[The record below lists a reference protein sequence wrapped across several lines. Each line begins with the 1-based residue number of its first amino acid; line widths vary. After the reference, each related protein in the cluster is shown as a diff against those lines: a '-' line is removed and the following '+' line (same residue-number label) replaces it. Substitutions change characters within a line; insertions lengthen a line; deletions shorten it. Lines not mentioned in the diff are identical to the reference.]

1 MVRPSL
7 LIIGAEPDLKAI
19 LTAELAGREI
29 DALWAVDLTDAR
41 AQLKK
46 SRPNAALI
54 DYGPMGAAALELIT
68 EIAAFESPIPLITV
82 LTEDDLRI
90 RVEAARRGT
99 RLLLQKPLSGTE
111 LGEGIARVLNQEG
124 TLQAR
129 VLVLSHQEEVRE
141 KTKQAISSE
150 RIRVSVLDDAVRF
163 WETIEEQ
170 SPNLLILD
178 VDMPQFSGLDL
189 CRVVRADVRWNWV
202 PVILISSRT
211 DLESIHNIFA
221 AGADDFI
228 PADFQPTEIMER
240 VWNRLER
247 NYFNKNTFESDL
259 LTGLTTR
266 RQSSNTLNQFLK
278 IAERQHQPFTFCILD
293 IDHFKLVNDEFGH
306 AVGDLVLQRFG
317 RMLSRSLRS
326 EDVVARWGGEEFVIG
341 MYGVT
346 RDAGITRLQ
355 RLLESWRQE
364 AFQSPAGGEFHT
376 SFSAGIA
383 EFPADGN
390 GLQHLYRAA
399 DEALY
404 AAKIT
409 GRNRVRSA
417 SASAEPL
424 PDLPTVALVD
434 IDEATISTLRSCFKQ
449 FGVLTKAISIDELH
463 RLQTEPFTGAVVPVF
478 KDNERIANA
487 LLNGKATSSLIV
499 YGLFTEFKQLGSF
512 PILLSGAFSLPLDR
526 AQAIRSIRTSFQLL
540 KKELR
545 RHVRIPLV
553 TQASI
558 DTATGGVSA
567 ITQEIS
573 AGGMS
578 VISALEINA
587 SSPVRLSLALPGE
600 PHMSINGVV
609 TWARKDSRVFGVSFA
624 ATNGELERL
633 HDWVDGYLDTQLA
646 EVSSRAVSASR
657 QN

>member
-7 LIIGAEPDLKAI
+7 LIIGADPDLKAI
-19 LTAELAGREI
+19 LLAELSGREI
-29 DALWAVDLTDAR
+29 DPLWAADLVEAR

-46 SRPNAALI
+46 SRPNAILI
-54 DYGPMGAAALELIT
+54 DYAPVGAAALEMIT
-68 EIAAFESPIPLITV
+68 EAAAIEPSVPIITV
-82 LTEDDLRI
+82 LSEDDLRI

-99 RLLLQKPLSGTE
+99 RLLLQKPISGSE

-129 VLVLSHQEEVRE
+129 VLVLSHQEQVRE
-141 KTKQAISSE
+141 KTKQAITSE

-163 WETIEEQ
+163 WDTIEEQ

-211 DLESIHNIFA
+211 DLDTIHNIFA

-228 PADFQPTEIMER
+228 PVDFQPTEIMER

-383 EFPADGN
+383 EFPADGT

-449 FGVLTKAISIDELH
+449 FGVLTKAISMDEIE
-463 RLQTEPFTGAVVPVF
+463 RLKTEPFTGAVVPVF

-487 LLNGKATSSLIV
+487 LLNGKATSSLIT

-512 PILLSGAFSLPLDR
+512 PVMLSGAFSLPMDR
-526 AQAIRSIRTSFQLL
+526 AQVIRSIRTSFQLL

-558 DTATGGVSA
+558 DSANGGASA

-600 PHMSINGVV
+600 ANMSINGVV

-624 ATNGELERL
+624 ATNGELDRL
-633 HDWVDGYLDTQLA
+633 HSWVDGYLDNQLA
-646 EVSSRAVSASR
+646 EIGSRAIPASQ

>member
-1 MVRPSL
+1 MARPSL
-7 LIIGAEPDLKAI
+7 LVIGADPDLRAI
-19 LTAELAGREI
+19 LTTELAGREI
-29 DALWAVDLTDAR
+29 DPVWAEDAASAR
-41 AQLKK
+41 IAITR
-46 SRPNAALI
+46 SRPGAALI
-54 DYGPMGAAALELIT
+54 DLGPLGAGAMDLVTEFASLEPSL
-68 EIAAFESPIPLITV
+68 PVITV
-82 LTEDDLRI
+82 LTEDDLRT

-99 RLLLQKPLSGTE
+99 RLLLQKPLIGGDLAEAIGRIFNHESA
-111 LGEGIARVLNQEG
+111 LL
-124 TLQAR
+124 AR
-129 VLVLSHQEEVRE
+129 VLVLSHSEEILN
-141 KTKQAISSE
+141 KAKQSISSD
-150 RIRVSVLDDAVRF
+150 RVRVSVLDDAIRF
-163 WETIEEQ
+163 WDTLEEQ
-170 SPNLLILD
+170 SPNLLVLD

-189 CRVVRADVRWNWV
+189 CRVVRADARWNWV
-202 PVILISSRT
+202 PVILVSSRT
-211 DLESIHNIFA
+211 DVDTIHNIFA

-228 PADFQPTEIMER
+228 PADFSPNEILER

-247 NYFNKNTFESDL
+247 NYFNKNNFESDM

-266 RQSSNTLNQFLK
+266 RQSSITLNQFLK

-306 AVGDLVLQRFG
+306 AVGDAVLQRFG

-341 MYGVT
+341 MYGVS
-346 RDAGITRLQ
+346 RDAGIMRLQ

-364 AFQSPAGGEFHT
+364 TFQSPAGGEFHT

-383 EFPADGN
+383 EFPADGV

-434 IDEATISTLRSCFKQ
+434 LDENTVSVLRSCFKQ
-449 FGVLTKAISIDELH
+449 FGVLTKQITPDELS
-463 RLQTEPFTGAVVPVF
+463 RLQTEPFTGAVVPIY
-478 KDNERIANA
+478 KDSRNVAVALQNGHVKSNMVIYGVYER
-487 LLNGKATSSLIV
+487 L
-499 YGLFTEFKQLGSF
+499 EQLGTF
-512 PILLSGAFSLPLDR
+512 PLLLSGGFSLPLDR
-526 AQAIRSIRTSFQLL
+526 PQVIRSIRTSFQLL

-553 TQASI
+553 TH
-558 DTATGGVSA
+558 ATVDSSGHGVAA

-578 VISALEINA
+578 VISPVEVTTSAPIRLALT
-587 SSPVRLSLALPGE
+587 LPGE
-600 PHMSINGVV
+600 PDMSVDGVV
-609 TWARKDSRVFGVSFA
+609 CWARKENRVFGISFA
-624 ATNGELERL
+624 AANNDVDRI
-633 HDWVDGYLDTQLA
+633 HDWVNAYLDGQLA
-646 EVSSRAVSASR
+646 SDDRSARAVHK
-657 QN
+657 N

>member
-7 LIIGAEPDLKAI
+7 LIVGTEPDLKAI

-29 DALWAVDLTDAR
+29 DAVWADDLTAAR
-41 AQLKK
+41 ASLKK
-46 SRPNAALI
+46 ARPNAVLI
-54 DYGPMGAAALELIT
+54 DFGPIGPAALELIT
-68 EIAAFESPIPLITV
+68 EIAAIEPSVPAITV
-82 LTEDDLRI
+82 LTDDDLRI

-99 RLLLQKPLSGTE
+99 RLLLQKPLSGSE

-129 VLVLSHQEEVRE
+129 VLVLSHQEQVRE
-141 KTKQAISSE
+141 KTKAAIESE

-163 WETIEEQ
+163 WDTIEEQ

-178 VDMPQFSGLDL
+178 VEMPQFSGLDL

-202 PVILISSRT
+202 PVILISSQT
-211 DLESIHNIFA
+211 DLDSIHNIFA

-228 PADFQPTEIMER
+228 PTDFQPTEIMER

-306 AVGDLVLQRFG
+306 AIGDLVLQRFG

-346 RDAGITRLQ
+346 RDAGIMRLQ

-364 AFQSPAGGEFHT
+364 TFQAPAGGEFHT

-383 EFPADGN
+383 EFPADGT

-434 IDEATISTLRSCFKQ
+434 MDESTLSTLRSCFKQ
-449 FGVLTKAISIDELH
+449 FGVLTKAITSDEIS

-478 KDNERIANA
+478 KDNERIANI

-512 PILLSGAFSLPLDR
+512 PIMLSGAFAMPMDR
-526 AQAIRSIRTSFQLL
+526 AAAIRSIRTSFQLL

-558 DTATGGVSA
+558 VMGDGNASA

-578 VISALEINA
+578 VISALEVNA
-587 SSPVRLSLALPGE
+587 SAPIRLSLALPGE

-609 TWARKDSRVFGVSFA
+609 CWSRKDSRAFGVSFA
-624 ATNGELERL
+624 ATNGELARL
-633 HDWVDGYLDTQLA
+633 HSWVDGYLDGQLA
-646 EVSSRAVSASR
+646 EVGSRAFSASK

>member
-1 MVRPSL
+1 MARPSL

-19 LTAELAGREI
+19 LTTELQGREI
-29 DALWAVDLTDAR
+29 DALWADDAASARAIIAKSRPGAALVDLTP
-41 AQLKK
+41 LGSK
-46 SRPNAALI
+46 ALDI
-54 DYGPMGAAALELIT
+54 VA
-68 EIAAFESPIPLITV
+68 EISTVEPAIPVITV
-82 LTEDDLRI
+82 LTDEDLRV

-99 RLLLQKPLSGTE
+99 RLLLQKPLSGGDISE
-111 LGEGIARVLNQEG
+111 AIGRVFNHESAL
-124 TLQAR
+124 LAR
-129 VLVLSHQEEVRE
+129 VLVLSASEEIRD
-141 KTKQAISSE
+141 KTKAAITSE
-150 RIRVSVLDDAVRF
+150 RVRVSVLDDAVRF
-163 WETIEEQ
+163 WDTLEEQ
-170 SPNLLILD
+170 SPNLLVLD

-189 CRVVRADVRWNWV
+189 CKVVRADARWNWV
-202 PVILISSRT
+202 PVILLSKRT
-211 DLESIHNIFA
+211 DVDTIHNIFA

-228 PADFQPTEIMER
+228 PADFSPNEILER

-247 NYFNKNTFESDL
+247 NYFNKNTFESDM

-266 RQSSNTLNQFLK
+266 RQSSITLNQFLK

-306 AVGDLVLQRFG
+306 AVGDTVLQRFG

-341 MYGVT
+341 MYGVS
-346 RDAGITRLQ
+346 RDAGVMRLQ

-364 AFQSPAGGEFHT
+364 TFQSPAGGEFHT

-383 EFPADGN
+383 EFPGDGA

-434 IDEATISTLRSCFKQ
+434 LDENSVSVLRSCFKQ
-449 FGVLTKAISIDELH
+449 FGVLTKSISTDELS
-463 RLQTEPFTGAVVPVF
+463 RLQTEPFTGAVVPIY
-478 KDNERIANA
+478 KDSHQIAKALQNGSPMPHLVIYGVYER
-487 LLNGKATSSLIV
+487 L
-499 YGLFTEFKQLGSF
+499 EQLGTF
-512 PILLSGAFSLPLDR
+512 PLLLSGGFSLPLDR
-526 AQAIRSIRTSFQLL
+526 PQVIRSIRTSFQLL

-553 TQASI
+553 THATVDSAGI
-558 DTATGGVSA
+558 DVAA

-573 AGGMS
+573 AGG
-578 VISALEINA
+578 ISMISGAEVA
-587 SSPVRLSLALPGE
+587 TSAPVRLAIALPGE
-600 PHMSINGVV
+600 PHISVDGVV
-609 TWARKDSRVFGVSFA
+609 CWARKENRVFGVSFA
-624 ATNGELERL
+624 AANNDVDRI
-633 HDWVDGYLDTQLA
+633 HHWVNSYLDGQFG
-646 EVSSRAVSASR
+646 VSDSKAFPAS
-657 QN
+657 QKN

>member
-7 LIIGAEPDLKAI
+7 LIVGAEPDLKAI
-19 LTAELAGREI
+19 LAAELAGREI
-29 DALWAVDLTDAR
+29 DPVWATDLTAAR
-41 AQLKK
+41 ALLKK
-46 SRPNAALI
+46 SRPNAVLI
-54 DYGPMGAAALELIT
+54 DFGPVGNAALELIT
-68 EIAAFESPIPLITV
+68 EISAIQPNVPLITV
-82 LTEDDLRI
+82 LTDDDLRI

-99 RLLLQKPLSGTE
+99 RLLLQKPISGSE

-129 VLVLSHQEEVRE
+129 VLVLSHQEQVRE
-141 KTKQAISSE
+141 KTKAAIESE

-163 WETIEEQ
+163 WDTIEEQ

-178 VDMPQFSGLDL
+178 VEMPQFSGLDL

-202 PVILISSRT
+202 PVILISSQT
-211 DLESIHNIFA
+211 DLDSIHNIFA

-228 PADFQPTEIMER
+228 PVDFQPTEIMER

-306 AVGDLVLQRFG
+306 AIGDLVLQRFG

-346 RDAGITRLQ
+346 RDAGIMRLQ

-364 AFQSPAGGEFHT
+364 TFQAPAGGEFHT

-383 EFPADGN
+383 EFPADGT

-449 FGVLTKAISIDELH
+449 FGVLTKAISSDEIS

-487 LLNGKATSSLIV
+487 LLNGKASSSLIV
-499 YGLFTEFKQLGSF
+499 YGMFTEFKQLGSF
-512 PILLSGAFSLPLDR
+512 PVLLSGAFSLPLDR
-526 AQAIRSIRTSFQLL
+526 AQVIRSIRTSFQLL

-558 DTATGGVSA
+558 DDGNGGISA

-573 AGGMS
+573 AGGLS
-578 VISALEINA
+578 VISALEVNA
-587 SSPVRLSLALPGE
+587 SAPVRLSLALPGE

-624 ATNGELERL
+624 AGNGELERL
-633 HDWVDGYLDTQLA
+633 HDWVDGYLDNQLA
-646 EVSSRAVSASR
+646 EVSSRSTAASR
-657 QN
+657 PN